1 MGRTVPTYRMI
12 LDSEIADWTAF
23 RRALCR
29 QDRAAFD
36 DMMMDARRHA
46 SACSNAA
53 RLNPTE
59 SLLMSIILEHE
70 KELSE
75 LRKRLKM

>member
-1 MGRTVPTYRMI
+1 MV
-12 LDSEIADWTAF
+12 LEQEIARWNDY
-23 RRALCR
+23 RRALR
-29 QDRAAFD
+29 RHDREAFD
-36 DMMMDARRHA
+36 DMMTDARRHA

-70 KELSE
+70 KKLAE
-75 LRKRLKM
+75 LRKKLDD